1 MNRKPKQNA
10 KKSEAEKS
18 SATASSGQR
27 STAGRNSSKKPAARK
42 PAAPRARSRSTADRL
57 NESRLESLYRISKY
71 RASSI
76 QDLLDYALHE
86 AIALTD
92 SQIGFIF
99 HYEEAKKLFTL
110 NSWSKEAMAQCSI
123 PGENATFRLDDLG
136 LLGESVRRR
145 EPIVVNDYAAVNP
158 TKHGCPA
165 GHVPIRSFLSV
176 PILVEGEIVAVVSV
190 ANKEEDYEPSD
201 VRQLTLLMATVWTMV
216 EHKRTE
222 DELRHSAE
230 RLRLHVEQSTLA
242 VIEWDAHFRVV
253 SWNPAAEKIF
263 GYTAK
268 EAAGQH
274 ASFLVAPHVKA
285 TVALLWRSRLKNR
298 DVALHSNENVTKSG
312 KVITCRWINTPLT
325 DKDGQIIGAVSQAE
339 DITESKRVQELE
351 KLADVVRHCSEMVT
365 LATLDGKMVFLNEA
379 GCNMLGIEPDDV
391 TNHHLFDVFSEE
403 NRKFV
408 EIEILQ
414 ALMRGETWKG
424 ELQYRNIKTGGDVD
438 VHSTTFSIRDPLT
451 DAPLYLASISLDI
464 TERKQAAHALET
476 EAKRFRAIMDA
487 SMDGIYMMNVQ
498 GYLLECNSAFLRHLG
513 YTRKEAKTLHVGDWN
528 AEWTRDE
535 VVAGVLEKIE
545 AGKVFETRQRR
556 KDGSIV
562 DVEINASLMDI
573 DGEKRIYCSVRDISK
588 RKKAEE
594 AVRESEQRYRLFVE
608 NVSDVIWTLDF
619 SGRFTFISASIEY
632 LLGYSPEEMLRMS
645 FADFMVPASCEAAG
659 KQLQESLENYRQGQ
673 PIPLKNLELELIR
686 KEGKVVWCE
695 VASSVRCDDDG
706 KVIGFQGIARDISER
721 KRTEMNIIRAKK
733 EWENTFDVIPD
744 IITILDKNHRIVRA
758 NKALSAKLGLTPRD
772 CVGKQCYALM
782 HGTET
787 PPGYCPHSKLL
798 ADGRYHFAEV
808 HDRTCGCYYGE
819 SVSPIYDLEGNLTG
833 SVHINTDIT
842 KRKLAELELTKYRE
856 HLEDLV
862 TERTDALEHTKVL
875 VEESNHQLQMALEQ
889 ANFLAE
895 EAKQASYAKSRFLAS
910 MSHELRTPLNGVIGM
925 TELLSNTP
933 LDERQRR
940 FVEASHSS
948 AVSLLRLINDILD
961 LSKIEA
967 GKMELDKTE
976 FSLSQIVEDTV
987 QITAPKVYE
996 KKLELVSYVSHD
1008 CQLNLL
1014 GDSGRL
1020 RQVLVNLIG
1029 NAVKFTAQ
1037 GEVCLKVVVLER
1049 GDGWI
1054 VPKFEVADTGIGIPE
1069 DRRDRLFRNFSQ
1081 VDSSTTRKYGGT
1093 GLGLA
1098 ISKNLVEAMG
1108 GAIGV
1113 ESCEGSGSTFWFT
1126 ARFELAPNS
1135 PAAQTTLPAE
1145 LHQSRALI
1153 IVANDSLR
1161 SAIGGYFDGWNI
1173 NVESVANYDDA
1184 LQRLKDET
1192 AEPIELMV
1200 IDEQLDS
1207 SEEESLALASL
1218 LASPFRRL
1226 PQIILTPFDQS
1237 ANRLED
1243 RSDDRRRYVPKPV
1256 CQSRLFNALLE
1267 LSTNAPRSPAKLIAA
1282 QKSAN
1287 KLQSRY
1293 AGKARILLAEDNP
1306 INQMYCLEILRQAGL
1321 EADCV
1326 ANGEEAVEAVRSHPY
1341 RLILMDGHMP
1351 EMDGYEAS
1359 WRICREE
1366 LGDPARGHTPIIAL
1380 TANAIKGDRENCL
1393 DAGMDDYVSKPFE
1406 GKKLIEKIDHLLD
1419 TWDGVRKK
1427 NVGDAVE
1434 AAEDAPPAPTETEA
1448 KEIAPIDFD
1457 VLLERCMD
1465 NADFAASLLDEL
1477 QGSGPRQLEQLERH
1491 IQAGDAAEAG
1501 VAAHSIKGAAGI
1513 LGAEPLRAVAA
1524 EIEAAGKA
1532 GNLPQAASMLSQIQ
1546 TEMRRCLEYLPD
1558 VRMRLASTN
1567 RGDS

>member
-1 MNRKPKQNA
+1 MNRTPNNK
-10 KKSEAEKS
+10 
-18 SATASSGQR
+18 T
-27 STAGRNSSKKPAARK
+27 KKPAATKPAAKKGSSRK
-42 PAAPRARSRSTADRL
+42 PAAKKNAASSRVRVQGRSEADRL

-71 RASSI
+71 KARSI
-76 QDLLDYALHE
+76 QELLDYALHE
-86 AIALTD
+86 AIALT
-92 SQIGFIF
+92 SSKIGFIF
-99 HYEEAKKLFTL
+99 HYEEDKKLFTL

-123 PGENATFRLDDLG
+123 PSENATFRLDELG
-136 LLGESVRRR
+136 LLGEAVRRR
-145 EPIVVNDYAAVNP
+145 EPVVVNDYAAANP
-158 TKHGCPA
+158 LKHGCPA
-165 GHVPIRSFLSV
+165 GHVPVRSYLSV
-176 PILVEGEIVAVVSV
+176 PILVEDEIVAVVGV
-190 ANKEEDYEPSD
+190 ANKDEDYDQYD
-201 VRQLTLLMATVWTMV
+201 VRQLTLLMGTVWTMV

-242 VIEWDAHFRVV
+242 VIEWDANFRVV
-253 SWNPAAEKIF
+253 SWNPAAERIF

-274 ASFLVAPHVKA
+274 ASFLVAPQVKA
-285 TVALLWRSRLKNR
+285 AVASLWRSRLENR
-298 DVALHSNENVTKSG
+298 DLSLHSNENVTKAG
-312 KVITCRWINTPLT
+312 KFVTCRWINTPLT
-325 DKDGQIIGAVSQAE
+325 DKDGKIIGAVSQAE
-339 DITESKRVQELE
+339 DITQNNRIQELE
-351 KLADVVRHCSEMVT
+351 KLADVVRYSSEMVT

-379 GCNMLGIEPDDV
+379 GCNMLGIDPADV
-391 TNHHLFDVFSEE
+391 AKHHLFDVFSDE
-403 NRKFV
+403 NRNFV

-414 ALMRGETWKG
+414 TLMRGETWKG
-424 ELQYRNIKTGGDVD
+424 DLQYRNLNTGEEVD
-438 VHSTTFSIRDPLT
+438 VHSTTFSIRDPLSN
-451 DAPLYLASISLDI
+451 APLYLASISLDI
-464 TERKQAAHALET
+464 SERNHARHALET
-476 EAKRFRAIMDA
+476 EAMRFRAIMEA
-487 SMDGIYMMNVQ
+487 SMDGIYMMDAE
-498 GYLLECNSAFLRHLG
+498 GCLLECNTAFLRHLG
-513 YTRKEAKTLHVGDWN
+513 YTRDEAKALHVGDWN
-528 AEWTRDE
+528 AEWAGDE
-535 VVAGVLEKIE
+535 VVDNVLDKINAGN
-545 AGKVFETRQRR
+545 VFETRQRR

-573 DGEKRIYCSVRDISK
+573 DGKKQFYCAVRDISR
-588 RKKAEE
+588 RKKNEE
-594 AVRESEQRYRLFVE
+594 SIRESEQRYRLFVE

-619 SGRFTFISASIEY
+619 SGCITFISASIEN
-632 LLGYSPEEMLRMS
+632 LLEYSPEEMLRMT
-645 FADFMVPASCEAAG
+645 FADFMSPASCETAR
-659 KQLQESLENYRQGQ
+659 KQLEDSLVSYQTGQ
-673 PIPLKNLELELIR
+673 TIPLKNLELELIR
-686 KEGKVVWCE
+686 KDGTVVWCE
-695 VASSVRCDDDG
+695 VASSARCDEEG
-706 KVIGFQGIARDISER
+706 MVIGFQGIARDVSER

-772 CVGKQCYALM
+772 CVGKLCFALM
-782 HGTET
+782 HGTDQ
-787 PPGYCPHSKLL
+787 PPAYCPHSKLL
-798 ADGRYHFAEV
+798 ADGRFHLAEV
-808 HDRTCGCYYGE
+808 HDRACGCYYGE

-856 HLEDLV
+856 HLEELV
-862 TERTDALEHTKVL
+862 KERTEALENTKVL

-895 EAKQASYAKSRFLAS
+895 ESKQASYAKSRFLAS

-925 TELLSNTP
+925 TELLFNTP

-940 FVEASHSS
+940 FVDASHNS
-948 AVSLLRLINDILD
+948 AISLLRLINDILD

-967 GKMELDKTE
+967 GKMELETTE

-987 QITAPKVYE
+987 QVTASKVYE
-996 KKLELVSYVSHD
+996 KNLELVSFVSPE

-1014 GDSGRL
+1014 GDAGRL

-1029 NAVKFTAQ
+1029 NAVKFTGC
-1037 GEVCLKVVVLER
+1037 GEVCLKVIVLEK

-1108 GAIGV
+1108 GEIGV
-1113 ESCEGSGSTFWFT
+1113 ESQEGAGSTFWFT
-1126 ARFELAPNS
+1126 ARFELAPDS
-1135 PAAQTTLPAE
+1135 PAAETTLPAE
-1145 LHQSRALI
+1145 LHQTRALV

-1161 SAIGGYFDGWNI
+1161 SAIGGYFQGWDI
-1173 NVESVANYDDA
+1173 NVESASSSRDA
-1184 LQRLKDET
+1184 LQRLKDAT
-1192 AEPIELMV
+1192 AEPIEMMV
-1200 IDEQLDS
+1200 IDEQLDTT
-1207 SEEESLALASL
+1207 EEESLALAAL

-1237 ANRLED
+1237 ANRIED
-1243 RSDDRRRYVPKPV
+1243 RSIDHRRYVPKPV

-1267 LSTNAPRSPAKLIAA
+1267 LSTNAPRSPAKMVAA
-1282 QKSAN
+1282 QKSTN
-1287 KLQSRY
+1287 KLHSRY
-1293 AGKARILLAEDNP
+1293 AGQARILLAEDNP

-1326 ANGEEAVEAVRSHPY
+1326 SNGEEAVEAVRTRPY

-1351 EMDGYEAS
+1351 EMDGFEAS

-1366 LGDPARGHTPIIAL
+1366 IVDPSRGHTPIIAL
-1380 TANAIKGDRENCL
+1380 TANAIKGDRENCI

-1419 TWDGVRKK
+1419 VWDGVRKK
-1427 NVGDAVE
+1427 NISE
-1434 AAEDAPPAPTETEA
+1434 TTETDEIASAAPAEA
-1448 KEIAPIDFD
+1448 ETKEIDPIDFD

-1465 NADFAASLLDEL
+1465 NADFAASLLAEL
-1477 QGSGPRQLEQLERH
+1477 QGSGPRQLAELEQH
-1491 IQAGDAAEAG
+1491 IHAGAAAEAG
-1501 VAAHSIKGAAGI
+1501 CTAHSIKGAAGI

-1532 GNLPQAASMLSQIQ
+1532 GNLGQAASLLSQIQ
-1546 TEMRRCLEYLPD
+1546 AEMRRCLDYLPD
-1558 VRMRLASTN
+1558 VRKRLAN
-1567 RGDS
+1567 IPRGTS